1 MADKMI
7 EVKNA
12 VKRFSDT
19 VALDHVNVSFEK
31 GKIHGVIGRNGSGK
45 TVLFKC
51 ICGFMELTEGD
62 IYVDGHKVKPAAPQ
76 QIGVIIEDPG
86 FIGSMNGMKNLQL
99 LAGIRGGV
107 TRERIREVIQ
117 LVGLNPDD
125 KKHVSKYSLGMRHRM
140 GIAQA
145 IMENPPLLVLD
156 EPMNGLDKHG
166 VLEIRQVLRDLRDQG
181 TTIVLSSHYVEDIEA
196 LCDTVCEMDRGVLT
210 EHPAAGEEAE
220 ASTV

>member
-99 LAGIRGGV
+99 LAGIRGNI

-125 KKHVSKYSLGMRHRM
+125 KKHVSKYSLGMRHRL

-156 EPMNGLDKHG
+156 EPMNGLDKLG

-210 EHPAAGEEAE
+210 EHPAAGEKAE
-220 ASTV
+220 APTE

>member
-99 LAGIRGGV
+99 LAGIRGNI

-117 LVGLNPDD
+117 MVGLNPDD
-125 KKHVSKYSLGMRHRM
+125 KKHVSKYSLGMRHRL

-210 EHPAAGEEAE
+210 EHPAACEETEIPAE
-220 ASTV
+220 

>member
-1 MADKMI
+1 MEDKMI

-19 VALDHVNVSFEK
+19 VALDHVNVSFER

-62 IYVDGHKVKPAAPQ
+62 IYVDGRKVKPAAPQ

-99 LAGIRGGV
+99 LAGIRGNI

-117 LVGLNPDD
+117 MVGLNPDD
-125 KKHVSKYSLGMRHRM
+125 KKHVSKYSLGMRHRL

-210 EHPAAGEEAE
+210 EHPAACEETEIPAE
-220 ASTV
+220 

>member
-62 IYVDGHKVKPAAPQ
+62 IYVDGRKVKPAAPQ

-99 LAGIRGGV
+99 LAGIRGNI

-125 KKHVSKYSLGMRHRM
+125 KKHVSKYSLGMRHRL

-220 ASTV
+220 VPTV

>member
-19 VALDHVNVSFEK
+19 VALDHVNVSFER

-62 IYVDGHKVKPAAPQ
+62 IYVDGRKVKPAAPQ

-99 LAGIRGGV
+99 LAGIRGNI

-117 LVGLNPDD
+117 MVGLNPDD
-125 KKHVSKYSLGMRHRM
+125 KKHVSKYSLGMRHRL

-210 EHPAAGEEAE
+210 EHPAACEETEIPAE
-220 ASTV
+220 

>member
-19 VALDHVNVSFEK
+19 VALDHVNVSFER

-62 IYVDGHKVKPAAPQ
+62 IYVDGRKVKPAAPQ

-99 LAGIRGGV
+99 LAGIRGNI

-117 LVGLNPDD
+117 MVGLNPDD
-125 KKHVSKYSLGMRHRM
+125 KKHVSKYSLGMRHRL

-196 LCDTVCEMDRGVLT
+196 LCDTVCEMDHGVLT
-210 EHPAAGEEAE
+210 EHPAACEETEIPAE
-220 ASTV
+220 

>member
-19 VALDHVNVSFEK
+19 VALDHVNVSFER

-62 IYVDGHKVKPAAPQ
+62 IYVDGRKVKPAAPQ

-99 LAGIRGGV
+99 LAGIRGNI

-125 KKHVSKYSLGMRHRM
+125 KKHVSKYSLGMRHRL

-220 ASTV
+220 VPTV

>member
-62 IYVDGHKVKPAAPQ
+62 IYVDGRKVKPAAPQ

-99 LAGIRGGV
+99 LAGIRGNI

-125 KKHVSKYSLGMRHRM
+125 KKHVSKYSLGMRHRL

-210 EHPAAGEEAE
+210 EHPAACEETEIPAE
-220 ASTV
+220 

>member
-99 LAGIRGGV
+99 LAGIRGNI

-125 KKHVSKYSLGMRHRM
+125 KKHVSKYSLGMRHRL

-210 EHPAAGEEAE
+210 EHPAACEETEIPAE
-220 ASTV
+220 

>member
-19 VALDHVNVSFEK
+19 VALDHVNVSFER

-51 ICGFMELTEGD
+51 ICGFMELTEGE
-62 IYVDGHKVKPAAPQ
+62 IYVDGRKVKPAAPQ

-99 LAGIRGGV
+99 LAGIRGNI

-117 LVGLNPDD
+117 MVGLNPDD
-125 KKHVSKYSLGMRHRM
+125 KKHVSKYSLGMRHRL

-210 EHPAAGEEAE
+210 EHPAACEETEIPAE
-220 ASTV
+220 

>member
-62 IYVDGHKVKPAAPQ
+62 IYVDG
-76 QIGVIIEDPG
+76 
-86 FIGSMNGMKNLQL
+86 
-99 LAGIRGGV
+99 R
-107 TRERIREVIQ
+107 
-117 LVGLNPDD
+117 
-125 KKHVSKYSLGMRHRM
+125 
-140 GIAQA
+140 
-145 IMENPPLLVLD
+145 
-156 EPMNGLDKHG
+156 
-166 VLEIRQVLRDLRDQG
+166 
-181 TTIVLSSHYVEDIEA
+181 
-196 LCDTVCEMDRGVLT
+196 
-210 EHPAAGEEAE
+210 
-220 ASTV
+220 